1 MKILTA
7 SQIKNVDVE
16 TIKREPVKSIDL
28 MERAANTCFLYIREN
43 FSRYVNVKIFVGP
56 GNNGGDGL
64 AISRMLADEGKKVL
78 VFMLSSPDALSDD
91 ALVNYKRLADQG
103 KAQITQIADKKI
115 PKIDKDDLVIDA
127 MFGSGLSRP
136 LSGLA
141 AIAAKHINHAN
152 AIIIAIDIPSG
163 LYSEANE
170 LNNPEDIVNADYTLT
185 FQMPRLSFFFA
196 ENEKYLGKWQIMDI
210 GLLPKAI
217 EEQQTGYFFIDK
229 QGIAAT
235 LKQRKKFAHKGDFG
249 HALLM
254 AGSYGKMGAAVLS
267 SRACLRTGVG
277 LLTTHIPLKG
287 YDIMQ
292 TSVPEAMVSVDS
304 TSDNLS
310 TLPEISQ
317 YNAIGIGPGLGL
329 YNFTGLMMF
338 QLLKAVN
345 IPFVLDADAINL
357 LAIHPEWLGLLPKN
371 TILTPHPGEF
381 DRLAGPSKDGYERH
395 LKQIEFSKKNK
406 IIIILKGAYTSISS
420 SDGNC
425 WFNSTGNPGM
435 ATGGSGD
442 VLTGVVLSLLAQQYK
457 PLDAALIG
465 VYIHGLA
472 GDLAC
477 EEASEE
483 SLIASDII
491 NYIGKA
497 FSKVKKH
504 ETT

>member
-1 MKILTA
+1 
-7 SQIKNVDVE
+7 
-16 TIKREPVKSIDL
+16 
-28 MERAANTCFLYIREN
+28 
-43 FSRYVNVKIFVGP
+43 
-56 GNNGGDGL
+56 
-64 AISRMLADEGKKVL
+64 
-78 VFMLSSPDALSDD
+78 MLSSPDALSDD